1 MNKNEIEI
9 NDIYLTPEMLKF
21 ILDKQKEGII
31 SSKQAKEVFNK
42 VLDEKKEPSNF
53 ISKENA
59 QISDPHELEK
69 IIDDIISCNPTQV
82 EQYKGG
88 KDRLFDFFVGQ
99 VMKNTRGKAN
109 PIITKEIL
117 HKKLD

>member
-1 MNKNEIEI
+1 MKKELMNIEIDNIIAYMNKNEIEI

-53 ISKENA
+53 ISEEDA
-59 QISDPHELEK
+59 QISDSNELEK
-69 IIDDIISCNPTQV
+69 IINDIA
-82 EQYKGG
+82 
-88 KDRLFDFFVGQ
+88 FW
-99 VMKNTRGKAN
+99 
-109 PIITKEIL
+109 
-117 HKKLD
+117 KKVI